1 MYLNHI
7 DITDIC
13 MNTSKILQIS
23 LSYHSKG
30 VCYSQWYY
38 SVESVSIGFQEGY
51 MCRKIFRRKTVVVAR
66 VTASLHSFQWFSD
79 ECFYLMELRSLYESG
94 KIKVLLKRTKNTYFL
109 TPIDRNDYKSE
120 WMTSFDNRKFICTSI
135 FYPLTKIFVL
145 QYFSFHNFPGSWL
158 DFLNIRCYEY

>member
-1 MYLNHI
+1 
-7 DITDIC
+7 
-13 MNTSKILQIS
+13 MNASNILQIS
-23 LSYHSKG
+23 LRYHSKG

-51 MCRKIFRRKTVVVAR
+51 MCRKFFRRKIVVVAR

-120 WMTSFDNRKFICTSI
+120 WMTSFDNRKDHLYFNISSFEKSICTSI
-135 FYPLTKIFVL
+135 FF
-145 QYFSFHNFPGSWL
+145 FS
-158 DFLNIRCYEY
+158 